1 MPIAIKLLARFWYVP
16 AAAVIAFLFLI
27 MRNEVDSA
35 RAAKVTADRQIQEVS
50 KANQSLI
57 GEITQ
62 SRLQRTAN
70 DTAVLA
76 AQKAVVNDRI
86 IETHTETVIE
96 KAAQNDTKVRAWVD
110 TPLPDS
116 VRAALASGKN

>member
-1 MPIAIKLLARFWYVP
+1 MPIVIKLLARFWYIP
-16 AAAVIAFLFLI
+16 AAMAVAFLFLI

-50 KANQSLI
+50 RANQSLI

>member
-1 MPIAIKLLARFWYVP
+1 MPIVIQLLARFWYIP

-50 KANQSLI
+50 RANQSLI